1 MRKCLKE
8 NSNDGWSDEIR
19 DIVEEFGSEVE
30 GVLYEVRNCV
40 RGSYGGFGSTS
51 ADLAGYLR
59 DIASHIENAA
69 DEIENLPEADLEES
83 VLKESHVQGTCP
95 ICGEKIYSDEG
106 CVKVNGVDGYV
117 HTYHC
122 TDDSLEAYYDFADKF
137 WATHDS
143 TGMNYYSNAKLFDAK
158 APKCKLRESKELKED
173 NSRFDRDFYNFLS
186 ETFDSY
192 DGSYH
197 SLVQDVRSIEKDW
210 VEEEENEDPNYLADL
225 KGTIRSTG
233 ETWLRQKGRELCSEE
248 LLSD

>member
-8 NSNDGWSDEIR
+8 NSNDGWSDTIR

-30 GVLYEVRNCV
+30 QVLYEVRNCV

-59 DIASHIENAA
+59 DIAGHIESAA

-83 VLKESHVQGTCP
+83 VLKE
-95 ICGEKIYSDEG
+95 
-106 CVKVNGVDGYV
+106 
-117 HTYHC
+117 
-122 TDDSLEAYYDFADKF
+122 
-137 WATHDS
+137 
-143 TGMNYYSNAKLFDAK
+143 
-158 APKCKLRESKELKED
+158 D
-173 NSRFDRDFYNFLS
+173 NSRFDKDFYDFLS

-210 VEEEENEDPNYLADL
+210 VEEEEDEDPNYLADL
-225 KGTIRSTG
+225 RGTVRSTG
-233 ETWLRQKGRELCSEE
+233 EAWLRQKGRELCSEE
-248 LLSD
+248 LLGD